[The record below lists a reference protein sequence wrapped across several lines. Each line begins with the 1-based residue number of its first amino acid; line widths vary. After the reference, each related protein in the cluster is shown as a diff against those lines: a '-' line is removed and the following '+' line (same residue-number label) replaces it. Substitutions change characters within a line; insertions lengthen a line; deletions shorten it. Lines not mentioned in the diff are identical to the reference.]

1 MLVMPFLG
9 YYLLRLVP
17 YSTVKLEL
25 QEKCCIFIAK
35 TPLMM
40 EHKERGTVFGAREKH
55 GR

>member
-9 YYLLRLVP
+9 YCLLSLVP
-17 YSTVKLEL
+17 YSTVKLES
-25 QEKCCIFIAK
+25 QEECCIFIAR

-40 EHKERGTVFGAREKH
+40 EHKERGTEFGAIEKH